1 MGALW
6 ILASTKNLR
15 PDGMCLGERR
25 RYRLRAV
32 LSGDIANPQPLAQPY
47 VHRAKVNPKPWESR
61 LRDEIGYCYPVGE
74 GESPSP
80 TCLKLSQPGSS
91 ET

>member
-1 MGALW
+1 MGSMQSYK
-6 ILASTKNLR
+6 IIDIRCLR
-15 PDGMCLGERR
+15 QAPAPCSC
-25 RYRLRAV
+25 AAQ
-32 LSGDIANPQPLAQPY
+32 SQPTL
-47 VHRAKVNPKPWESR
+47 HRAKVNPKPWESR